1 MSWQF
6 PCHEEK
12 ILVLWVVFVVILFK
26 CWSLKIE
33 LNLILPWAGAAIS
46 FLPPPSLMFLP
57 SFSGGC
63 PEVGIKFKSSTG
75 SNAKWAI
82 KEPHDSCHSALT
94 VCHLLL
100 VSCPLLPWCC
110 PGSDLGCNH
119 CEVLARVSLWGSWAT
134 VTWVKLSGITASLS
148 LWHREAM
155 ILTCSLFSGHP
166 QANQG
171 CPDLEEAGLKEK
183 KQVKWRQWKST
194 KEGEEYPDSGPASRS
209 RVCRTSCSFL
219 LSVFFKECNKIIC
232 TKRAVDLS
240 QI

>member
-119 CEVLARVSLWGSWAT
+119 CEVLARVSLWGLWAT
-134 VTWVKLSGITASLS
+134 VTWVKLSGITVESQPLASWGHDPDMQPIQWPS
-148 LWHREAM
+148 P
-155 ILTCSLFSGHP
+155 SKSGMSRS
-166 QANQG
+166 G
-171 CPDLEEAGLKEK
+171 GGRSKGKEAGEVKAMK
-183 KQVKWRQWKST
+183 KHKGRRRVSWQW
-194 KEGEEYPDSGPASRS
+194 ASKQKQGLQNKLFFS
-209 RVCRTSCSFL
+209 AV
-219 LSVFFKECNKIIC
+219 SVFQ
-232 TKRAVDLS
+232 RM
-240 QI
+240 